1 MSRHEFNLARR
12 LVVEGL
18 GTGLLLAAVVG
29 SAIMG
34 EQLAGGNVAL
44 ALLANTIATGA
55 ALVVLILIFA
65 PISGAHFNPIVSLS
79 FALQG
84 KMRWSEVVAY
94 VAVQVAGAIAGTVM
108 AHLMF
113 DLPLIAASTHE
124 RTGLG
129 IWTGEIVAS
138 FGLMATILGC
148 LRNKPDAVPYAVGLF
163 IISAYWFTS
172 STSFANPAVTV
183 ARSLTD
189 TFSGIRP
196 DDVLGFIGAQIIGSL
211 LATGLF
217 YWLYAAQI
225 VSKPE

>member
-1 MSRHEFNLARR
+1 MDRQQFTLSRKLTAET
-12 LVVEGL
+12 L
-18 GTGLLLAAVVG
+18 GTGLLVAVVVG
-29 SAIMG
+29 SGIMG

-44 ALLANTIATGA
+44 ALLANAIATGA

-79 FALQG
+79 FAIQG
-84 KMRWSEVVAY
+84 KMRWSEVLAY
-94 VAVQVAGAIAGTVM
+94 VAVQVSGAIAGTVM

-113 DLPLIAASTHE
+113 DLPLIAVSTHE

-138 FGLMATILGC
+138 FGLLATILGC
-148 LRNKPDAVPYAVGLF
+148 LRNRPDAAPYAVGLF

-172 STSFANPAVTV
+172 STSFANPAVTI

-196 DDVLGFIGAQIIGSL
+196 EDVLGFIGAQIVGAL
-211 LATGLF
+211 LATAMFGWF
-217 YWLYAAQI
+217 
-225 VSKPE
+225 SKSS

>member
-1 MSRHEFNLARR
+1 MDRQQFTLSRKLTAET
-12 LVVEGL
+12 L
-18 GTGLLLAAVVG
+18 GTGLLVAVVVG
-29 SAIMG
+29 SGIMG

-44 ALLANTIATGA
+44 ALLANAIATGA

-79 FALQG
+79 FAIQG
-84 KMRWSEVVAY
+84 KMRWSEVLAY
-94 VAVQVAGAIAGTVM
+94 VAVQVSGGVAGTVM

-113 DLPLIAASTHE
+113 DLPLITASVHE

-129 IWTGEIVAS
+129 MWTGEIVAS
-138 FGLMATILGC
+138 FGLLATILGC
-148 LRNKPDAVPYAVGLF
+148 LRNRPEAIPYAVGLF
-163 IISAYWFTS
+163 ITSAYWFTS
-172 STSFANPAVTV
+172 STSFANPAVTI

-196 DDVLGFIGAQIIGSL
+196 DDVLGFLASQIIGAL

-217 YWLYAAQI
+217 YWLYSAQI